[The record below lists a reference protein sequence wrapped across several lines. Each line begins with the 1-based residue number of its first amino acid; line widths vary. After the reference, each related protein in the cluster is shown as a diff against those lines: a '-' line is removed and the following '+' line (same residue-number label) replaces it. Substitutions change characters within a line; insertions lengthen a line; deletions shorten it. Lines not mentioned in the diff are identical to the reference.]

1 MERMPMITLK
11 ISHPLAESLVADAAA
26 LASSLTARFLGKDPN
41 VTAVAV
47 DVVSPER
54 WFVAGQSLAAQ
65 RLAAFF
71 LEVRISDGTN
81 TKDEKATYLSEAF
94 AAFRALLG
102 EVHDESYIHVIDA
115 RGDAYGY
122 GGRTQERRF
131 IEARLR
137 S

>member
-1 MERMPMITLK
+1 MITLK
-11 ISHPLAESLVADAAA
+11 ISHPAGESLVAEAAA
-26 LASSLTARFLGKDPN
+26 LASSLTARLLGKDPK

-47 DVVSPER
+47 DVVAPER
-54 WFVAGQSLAAQ
+54 WFVAGRSLAEQ
-65 RLAAFF
+65 RLASFF
-71 LEVRISDGTN
+71 LEVRVTDGTN
-81 TKDEKATYLSEAF
+81 TKEEKATYVAEAF

-102 EVHDESYIHVIDA
+102 EVHSESYIHVIDA

-137 S
+137 A